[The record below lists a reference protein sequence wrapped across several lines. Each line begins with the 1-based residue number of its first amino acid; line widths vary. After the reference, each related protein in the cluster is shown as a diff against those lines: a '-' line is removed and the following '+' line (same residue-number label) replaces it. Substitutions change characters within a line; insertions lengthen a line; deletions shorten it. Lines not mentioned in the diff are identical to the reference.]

1 MVLFKCIRSYG
12 NRMVSRCRVNGII
25 LNSDGSMKTGWL
37 NDNGSWYLFNSDG
50 SMVTGNVLVDGVQY
64 SFASNGVMI

>member
-1 MVLFKCIRSYG
+1 
-12 NRMVSRCRVNGII
+12 
-25 LNSDGSMKTGWL
+25 KTGWL